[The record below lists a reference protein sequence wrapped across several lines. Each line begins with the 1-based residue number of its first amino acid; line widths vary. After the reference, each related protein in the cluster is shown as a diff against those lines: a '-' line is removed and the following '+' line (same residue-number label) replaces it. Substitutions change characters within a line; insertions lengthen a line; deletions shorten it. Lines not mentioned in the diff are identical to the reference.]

1 MDLFN
6 ISISLITL
14 LINPLVDKLIS
25 SMSPSYIL
33 DVLRNFNYFFYY
45 CYIYIKRYKLFIYL
59 YIYTSIS
66 NSYSFNP
73 IEFICSTIFF
83 NNSYIKPG
91 SENEPISK

>member
-33 DVLRNFNYFFYY
+33 DVLRNFNFF
-45 CYIYIKRYKLFIYL
+45 FYL
-59 YIYTSIS
+59 YIYIYIQAYPIPIHSILL
-66 NSYSFNP
+66 NLYVVQYFLIVLTLNQDLKMNP
-73 IEFICSTIFF
+73 FQ
-83 NNSYIKPG
+83 
-91 SENEPISK
+91 NEV

>member
-1 MDLFN
+1 MYSVYIFLKKIIYFLNSLYNNYIYLYKFFSLDLFN

-59 YIYTSIS
+59 YIYKNI
-66 NSYSFNP
+66 
-73 IEFICSTIFF
+73 
-83 NNSYIKPG
+83 
-91 SENEPISK
+91 